1 MKTLSI
7 EKAIG
12 RQIIDSRGNP
22 TVEAEVHLADGTVG
36 RGAAPSGASTGEF
49 EALELRDGDKTR
61 YGGKGVTRAVEN
73 INTTINDALAGMDA
87 SDIYAVDAAMI
98 AADGTPDKSKLGA
111 NAILAVSIACARAAA
126 TALGIPLYRFLG
138 GVNANRLPVP
148 MMNILNGG
156 AHAANT
162 VDVQEFMIMPTGL
175 PSFSEGLRAC
185 TEVFHALQALL
196 KSRGLATAVG
206 DEGGFAPD
214 LSSDEEAIQ
223 VILEAIEMAGY
234 TPGKDFVLAMDAAS
248 SEWKSGKKGEYKL
261 PKCGKTFT
269 SAELVAHWKELTEK
283 YPIWSLED
291 GLDEEDWEG
300 WQLLTKELGGK
311 VQLVGDDL
319 FVTNTRRLAK
329 GIEQGCGNSIL
340 IKLNQIGS
348 VSETLEAIKMAH
360 QAGYTAISS
369 HRSGETEDTTIAD
382 LAVALN
388 TCQIKTGAPS
398 RSERVAKYNRLLR
411 IEEELGAAAVYPGF
425 EAFRLYR

>member
-7 EKAIG
+7 EKVIG

-425 EAFRLYR
+425 EAFRLHR

>member
-7 EKAIG
+7 EKVIG

-223 VILEAIEMAGY
+223 VILEAIEKAGY
-234 TPGKDFVLAMDAAS
+234 TPVKDFVLAMDAAS
-248 SEWKSGKKGEYKL
+248 SEWKSGTKGEYKL

-425 EAFRLYR
+425 EAFRLHR